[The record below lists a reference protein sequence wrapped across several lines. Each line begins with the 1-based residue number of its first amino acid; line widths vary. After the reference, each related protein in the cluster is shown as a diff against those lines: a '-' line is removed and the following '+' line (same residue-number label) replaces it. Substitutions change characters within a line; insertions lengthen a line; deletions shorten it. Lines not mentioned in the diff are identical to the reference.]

1 MNSRSKDYLKIL
13 GVIAGSLIV
22 FVAIGAFMPRGERA
36 TYWIF
41 GYLPYVVSAV
51 FALTVPVSLVWMVI
65 AAMKKKWNSVGH
77 LAAAAALPVI
87 TFAATAAAN
96 WPVLKELVPE

>member
-1 MNSRSKDYLKIL
+1 
-13 GVIAGSLIV
+13 
-22 FVAIGAFMPRGERA
+22 
-36 TYWIF
+36 
-41 GYLPYVVSAV
+41 
-51 FALTVPVSLVWMVI
+51 MVI

>member
-1 MNSRSKDYLKIL
+1 MDSRSKDYLKIL
-13 GVIAGSLIV
+13 GVIAGSLMV

-36 TYWIF
+36 SYWIF

-51 FALTVPVSLVWMVI
+51 FALTVPGFFGLDCHRGHEE
-65 AAMKKKWNSVGH
+65 KWNSVGH

-96 WPVLKELVPE
+96 WPVLKELFPE